1 MIGDRDLLAF
11 RQGYYDLLVS
21 LFWKEPHG
29 DLLAVLRQGIED
41 RTRGASHIHLLLGEG
56 WAEIQG
62 FLDAVALNRLTETV
76 ADEYTRLFIGPH
88 APEIH
93 PYESYYLAG
102 RLLDR
107 PLVAIRGFLRE
118 VGIEKEGKYAEP
130 EDCLAFELET
140 MRRLIGR
147 QGSAGDPDEEARWIT
162 YQAAFLKQHLLV
174 WGPAAAGDLAGA
186 KGAVFYRGVAKL
198 LQGFLEFEQDLFKG
212 WGPEG
217 IQSLEAARRRLSGSG
232 AWRGPIFDL
241 TEPPPDIPAK
251 PDL

>member
-41 RTRGASHIHLLLGEG
+41 RAGGARHLHPLLGEG
-56 WAEIQG
+56 WAEIKR
-62 FLDAVALNRLTETV
+62 FLDAVALDHLAETV

-93 PYESYYLAG
+93 PYESYYLTG

-107 PLVAIRGFLRE
+107 PLASIRGFLQE
-118 VGIEKEGKYAEP
+118 IGIEKEGTYAEP

-140 MRRLIGR
+140 MRRLIAR
-147 QGSAGDPDEEARWIT
+147 QGSTSDPDEEARWIT
-162 YQAAFLKQHLLV
+162 HQAAFLKQHLLV

-186 KGAVFYRGVAKL
+186 KGAAFYRGLARI
-198 LQGFLEFEQDLFKG
+198 LQGFLEFERDLFKD
-212 WGPEG
+212 WGPET
-217 IQSLEAARRRLSGSG
+217 IQSLEEARRRLSGSG

-241 TEPPPDIPAK
+241 TEPPPENPAK

>member
-41 RTRGASHIHLLLGEG
+41 RAGGARHVHPLLGEG
-56 WAEIQG
+56 WAEIKR
-62 FLDAVALNRLTETV
+62 FLDAVALDRLAETV

-93 PYESYYLAG
+93 PYESYYLTG

-107 PLVAIRGFLRE
+107 PLVVIRSFLGE
-118 VGIEKEGKYAEP
+118 IGIEKDGGYAEP
-130 EDCLAFELET
+130 EDCLAFELEA
-140 MRRLIGR
+140 MRRLIAR
-147 QGSAGDPDEEARWIT
+147 QLSATDRDEEIRWLN
-162 YQAAFLKQHLLV
+162 YQAAFLKEHLFV
-174 WGPAAAGDLAGA
+174 WAPAAAGDVAGA

-198 LQGFLEFEQDLFKG
+198 LQGFLEFERDLFTE
-212 WGPEG
+212 WGPGE
-217 IQSLEAARRRLSGSG
+217 IKSLEEARQNLAGLG
-232 AWRGPIFDL
+232 GWKGPLFNL
-241 TEPPPDIPAK
+241 TNPVSEKDPTSRQ
-251 PDL
+251 